1 MTKVVESR
9 GYKGGIHRWGKG
21 EMESVRIDV
30 VDVKIVRIFDD
41 EYGGYDVENVSPTGD
56 LPKDVGQRKIL

>member
-1 MTKVVESR
+1 M
-9 GYKGGIHRWGKG
+9 GKG

-30 VDVKIVRIFDD
+30 LDEKIVRTFDD
-41 EYGGYDVENVSPTGD
+41 EYGGYDVGHVSPTGD